1 MPNQQLK
8 KSLRRRIY
16 VFCCLLVLLCIT
28 STMIGWLGQT
38 RLLENFAAHEMAEA
52 TLSKVANLDQDVQDL
67 KSRSEKYL
75 QAGSPNDLLRAIET
89 QQSISQQIA
98 DIVQENTDDYV
109 LETLS
114 DMQAEL
120 SVFHDRLTLASSERD
135 LRTRLIQEDLP
146 NKHQRVIELLEQL
159 QNTIRLDGSPGVA
172 MQMLSLVQTHS
183 DSLTALQQ
191 YFIQPDSAAYDS
203 ALQSIKT
210 SRSLAKAITNSL
222 DGPDAKAMQTELD
235 QELKAFKQ
243 IGSRAFQATRSYM
256 FYSNVVMA
264 GEISEFVYDSNRL
277 KQYVEKQ
284 RAQNREV
291 RSAWAN
297 RVRTLGLLASLTAV
311 GLAGFFATQLSYM
324 IVSPIINLTETFR
337 RLGQGEMIDAIPGI
351 GRNDEIGR
359 MARAAKIF
367 SDKNKETQKLLERSK
382 ELAAEL
388 SDKAMTLEKTNQELD
403 NFAYVAS
410 HDLKSPLR
418 GINSLAGWVQEDC
431 EAILPDA
438 SRKHL
443 QQMQQRVTRM
453 EALLDDLLEY
463 SRAGR
468 LNPQPESVDVGELV
482 ASVVSMLDT
491 PTGYQINLMSPTFA
505 IHTVRT
511 PLMQTLMNLV
521 SNGIKY
527 NDKGDRGRLK
537 ISASVEG
544 DFVRFTVSDNGP
556 GIESQYHE
564 KIFEMYQR
572 LDAGQAEGS
581 GMGLA
586 IVKKLVA
593 FHGGELWLES
603 EQGKGSTF
611 SFTWPRSMP
620 EMPAPEKVLAQPKLA
635 AKKV

>member
-1 MPNQQLK
+1 
-8 KSLRRRIY
+8 
-16 VFCCLLVLLCIT
+16 
-28 STMIGWLGQT
+28 MIGWLGQT
-38 RLLENFAAHEMAEA
+38 RLLENFAAYEMAEV

-67 KSRSEKYL
+67 KARSEKYL
-75 QAGSPNDLLRAIET
+75 QTGAPNDLLRAIET

-98 DIVQENTDDYV
+98 DIFQENTDGYV

-120 SVFHDRLTLASSERD
+120 SVFHDQLTLASNERD

-159 QNTIRLDGSPGVA
+159 QNTIRIDGSPEVA

-191 YFIQPDSAAYDS
+191 YFIQPDSAAYDR

-210 SRSLAKAITNSL
+210 SRSLAKAITNSI
-222 DGPDAKAMQTELD
+222 DGPDAKAMRTELD
-235 QELKAFKQ
+235 QALEAFKQ

-264 GEISEFVYDSNRL
+264 GEISEFVYDSNQL

-284 RAQNREV
+284 RTQNRKV
-291 RSAWAN
+291 RLAWAN

-311 GLAGFFATQLSYM
+311 GLAGFFATRLSYM

-337 RLGQGEMIDAIPGI
+337 RLGQGELIDAIPGI
-351 GRNDEIGR
+351 GRTDEIGR

-367 SDKNKETQKLLERSK
+367 SDKNEETQKLLERSK

-431 EAILPDA
+431 EAILPDE
-438 SRKHL
+438 SRQHL

-593 FHGGELWLES
+593 FYGGELWLES
-603 EQGKGSTF
+603 EPGNGSTF

>member
-1 MPNQQLK
+1 
-8 KSLRRRIY
+8 
-16 VFCCLLVLLCIT
+16 
-28 STMIGWLGQT
+28 MIGWLGQT